1 MAEGALTVGV
11 VRETGPGER
20 RVAVVPEVVD
30 RIQRLGADVVVE
42 AGAGSAAHY
51 PDESYV
57 ARGARVVPAERV
69 YADADVVVC
78 VAAPEP
84 DARQQLRDGQLLLG
98 LLGPLQNPSLAKE
111 WAAAGFTAVSLDLLP
126 RTLSR
131 AQSMDALTSQAN
143 VAGYKAAVL
152 AADSYGGY
160 FPMLMTAAGTVKPA
174 QVLVLGAGV
183 AGLQAMATARRLGAL
198 VTGYDVRPEARDQ
211 VTATGARFLEL
222 ESVRS
227 AAGEGGYA
235 RALTAD
241 EAQAQQAEMAGR
253 IGGFD
258 VVITTAQ
265 VPGGRPPLLVTS
277 AALDGM
283 RAGSV
288 VVDLAAGPSGGN
300 VEGVVPDATTT
311 SASGVTIIGAGN
323 LPARMPQA
331 ASTAYARNVAALLAL
346 LVRDGALTVD
356 LDDEIVGAVVVTHG
370 GEVVNTA
377 VMRAVDE
384 VEGTGDQG

>member
-1 MAEGALTVGV
+1 MADRALTVGV
-11 VRETGPGER
+11 VKEAGPGER
-20 RVAVVPEVVD
+20 RVALVPEVVD
-30 RIQRLGADVVVE
+30 RVQGLGADVVVE
-42 AGAGSAAHY
+42 AGAGAAAHFA
-51 PDESYV
+51 DEAYT
-57 ARGARVVPAERV
+57 ARGARVVPGAQV

-78 VAAPEP
+78 VTTPEP
-84 DARQQLRDGQLLLG
+84 DARQRLRDGQVLLG
-98 LLGPLQNPSLAKE
+98 LLGPLQSPTLAKE
-111 WAAAGFTAVSLDLLP
+111 WAGAGVTAVSLDLLP

-152 AADSYGGY
+152 AADTYGGY

-222 ESVRS
+222 DSVRS

-241 EAQAQQAEMAGR
+241 EARAQQAEMAER

-265 VPGGRPPLLVTS
+265 VPGGRPPLLVTR
-277 AALDGM
+277 AALTAM

-288 VVDLAAGPSGGN
+288 VVDLAAGPRGGN
-300 VEGVVPDATTT
+300 VDGVVPDATTT
-311 SASGVTIIGAGN
+311 VASGVTVVGAGN

-331 ASTAYARNVAALLAL
+331 ASTAYARNVAALLGL

-356 LDDEIVGAVVVTHG
+356 LDDEILGAVVVTHG
-370 GEVVNTA
+370 GEIVNAA
-377 VMRAVDE
+377 VTRAVDE
-384 VEGTGDQG
+384 VDGDQG